1 MSGARPIPR
10 LFCGLADAEGTACS
24 WVKQTGHIPVHA
36 RTLEA
41 RGKLTTPMLRQ
52 LMGIEA
58 AYPEGLWSDPAY
70 ATSHF
75 RPDLR

>member
-1 MSGARPIPR
+1 M
-10 LFCGLADAEGTACS
+10 
-24 WVKQTGHIPVHA
+24 KQAGNIAVHA
-36 RTLEA
+36 TTLEA